1 MKQNIYIY
9 IYNFHQYETIKSFD
23 DSIYTRKSNMVEAEE
38 DRSNISKNIVEFN
51 DKSRPTSKEDKNKKR
66 DTYESAYALYEG
78 QELTLNAFR
87 KRIFAI
93 KATESKGLKILT
105 PEQMLQRLPMALT
118 QVKAGDTSENVL
130 NEIRQIIPS
139 WYRAK
144 EITEKVYNNIMN
156 SVKV

>member
-9 IYNFHQYETIKSFD
+9 DFHQYETIRSFD

-105 PEQMLQRLPMALT
+105 PEQMLQRLLMALT

-130 NEIRQIIPS
+130 NEIRQIIHS

>member
-1 MKQNIYIY
+1 MKQKIYIY
-9 IYNFHQYETIKSFD
+9 DFHQYETIRSFD

-38 DRSNISKNIVEFN
+38 DRSNILKNIVEFN
-51 DKSRPTSKEDKNKKR
+51 DKSRPTSKVDKNKKR

-130 NEIRQIIPS
+130 NEIRQIIHS

>member
-1 MKQNIYIY
+1 MINLDQ
-9 IYNFHQYETIKSFD
+9 H
-23 DSIYTRKSNMVEAEE
+23 
-38 DRSNISKNIVEFN
+38 
-51 DKSRPTSKEDKNKKR
+51 PKKIR
-66 DTYESAYALYEG
+66 DTYESAYAVYEG
-78 QELTLNAFR
+78 QVLTLNAFR

-105 PEQMLQRLPMALT
+105 PEQILQRLPMALT

-130 NEIRQIIPS
+130 NEIRQIIHS

-144 EITEKVYNNIMN
+144 EIAEKVYNNIMN